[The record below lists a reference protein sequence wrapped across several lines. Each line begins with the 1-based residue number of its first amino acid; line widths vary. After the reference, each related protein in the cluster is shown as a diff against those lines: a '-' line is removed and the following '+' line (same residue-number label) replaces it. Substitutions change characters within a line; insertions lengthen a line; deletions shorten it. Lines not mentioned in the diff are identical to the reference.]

1 MPSVLDR
8 RFFISIQMLAEPMLK
23 GSLKRENAMSAQ
35 YIHVSVAWPY
45 ANGDLHIGHLAGA
58 YLPADIFARYH
69 RLRGN
74 HVLMVSGSDSHG
86 TPITVEADKRGTT
99 PLAVFEHYHERFL
112 QTQRK
117 IGVSYDL
124 FTHTDTENHHQV
136 AQDIF
141 TRLLE
146 RGHLYKEKQTL
157 LYSESE
163 KRFLPDRY
171 VEGTCYICKY
181 PYARGDQCE
190 NCGNLMDAIQLID
203 PHSRNN
209 PDDKLIP
216 RESEHYFLD
225 LGRFTEQILAYL
237 AQHAHHW
244 RPNVSTFSQNFVKDG
259 LRGRPITR
267 DIDWG
272 VPVPLEGWED
282 KRLYVWFDAVM
293 GYFTAS
299 IEWAKNIGAPDEWKK
314 WWYNPEARIYN
325 FIGKD
330 NIPFHTIIWQAELL
344 GIDGIYNE
352 DDPVY
357 GDIPLQLPYDVPA
370 NEFMNIEGQ
379 QFSTSR
385 NWAVWLPDLLERYQA
400 DALRFYVARSFPE
413 RQDSDFSWEGFLARV
428 NNELLAAW
436 GNLVNRVLG
445 FAYKRFDGAVPA
457 YDELTAADR
466 DIIAATEAGF
476 DSVGALLEQVRLK
489 EALEETLRLAR
500 DVNAWLNEREPWKV
514 IKADRADAA
523 RSVYAALRCIDN
535 LKILFA
541 PFTPFSSQ
549 QVHEMLGYEG
559 QLFGDLSIENYSEE
573 NRDHLALVYDG
584 GKAIGEW
591 RTSDLRA
598 GQTLRAPSPLF
609 VKLDPEIVEQERGN
623 LGKERVEGEI
633 V

>member
-1 MPSVLDR
+1 MT
-8 RFFISIQMLAEPMLK
+8 AE
-23 GSLKRENAMSAQ
+23 

-74 HVLMVSGSDSHG
+74 QVLMVSGSDSHG
-86 TPITVEADKRGTT
+86 TPITVEADKRGSS
-99 PLAVFEHYHERFL
+99 PLEVFEHYHERFL
-112 QTQRK
+112 RTQQK
-117 IGVSYDL
+117 IGISYDL

-141 TRLLE
+141 LRLLE
-146 RGHLYKEKQTL
+146 RGYLYKEKQTL

-163 KRFLPDRY
+163 NRFLPDRY

-181 PYARGDQCE
+181 PSARGDQCD
-190 NCGNLMDAIQLID
+190 NCGNLMDATQLIE
-203 PHSRNN
+203 PHSRSN
-209 PDDKLIP
+209 PTDKLVR

-225 LGRFTEQILAYL
+225 LGQFAQQILDYFAE
-237 AQHAHHW
+237 HAAHW
-244 RPNVSTFSQNFVKDG
+244 RPNVSRFSQNFVKDG

-272 VPVPLEGWED
+272 IRVPLEGWED

-299 IEWAKNIGAPDEWKK
+299 IEWAKNIGQPEAWKQ
-314 WWYNPEARIYN
+314 WWYNSESKIYN

-330 NIPFHTIIWQAELL
+330 NIPFHTIIWPAELL

-352 DDPVY
+352 DSAV
-357 GDIPLQLPYDVPA
+357 PLQLPYDVPA

-400 DALRFYVARSFPE
+400 DAVRFYVARTFPE

-436 GNLVNRVLG
+436 GNLVNRMLG
-445 FAYKRFDGAVPA
+445 FAWKRFDGAVPA
-457 YDELTAADR
+457 YDALTAADAA
-466 DIIAATEAGF
+466 IIARVDSGF
-476 DSVGALLEQVRLK
+476 ETVGALLAGARFK
-489 EALEETLRLAR
+489 EALEETLGLAR
-500 DVNAWLNEREPWKV
+500 AVNGWLDGRAPWK
-514 IKADRADAA
+514 IMRSEPADAA
-523 RSVYAALRCIDN
+523 RSVYTALRCIDS

-549 QVHEMLGYEG
+549 QLHDMLGYEG
-559 QLFGDLSIENYSEE
+559 QLFGDLRIENFSEE
-573 NRDHLALVYDG
+573 RRGHLALVYDG
-584 GKAIGEW
+584 SAALGKWQASALQPGQK
-591 RTSDLRA
+591 LR
-598 GQTLRAPSPLF
+598 QPKPLF
-609 VKLDPEIVEQERGN
+609 VKLEPEIVEQERQY
-623 LGKERVEGEI
+623 LGQPRVEKPI